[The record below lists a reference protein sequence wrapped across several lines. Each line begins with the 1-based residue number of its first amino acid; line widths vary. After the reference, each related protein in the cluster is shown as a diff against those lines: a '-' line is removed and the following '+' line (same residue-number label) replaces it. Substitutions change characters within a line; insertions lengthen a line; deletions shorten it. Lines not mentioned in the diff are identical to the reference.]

1 MYSHVFTAYLI
12 YLVNKMSAKK
22 SNLLFP
28 ALATAVVVASGVA
41 GYVYFRGGFG
51 DSASP
56 LASAKIV
63 PDEAIAASFIS
74 PDSKAWAQLQKFGTP
89 EARNLINKSLQDAN
103 KQALA
108 ESNIDYE
115 KDLKPWIGG
124 VTIAVLPPNPT
135 KPTQTTTPESFN
147 VLMVVKIKDKVSALN
162 FANKLKERKNVK
174 NTETDYKGQK
184 ITESI
189 EGTSDPVYSSILNN
203 EYVVVAPEKIG
214 VQKAIDTF
222 KGEPSFATK
231 KGANSLLAKGLNI
244 ANPIAQVYFPDYG
257 SVVEQL
263 IASSPN
269 ASQIPPETLAQLKQV
284 KSLVAGVG
292 VDNDGLRLKALA
304 DVDPQLLKNQYQASG
319 KLVEILPA
327 ETIALIT
334 GAGISK
340 GWTAFSQQAKNLP
353 QVNLGLDLARVQ
365 LQNYNLDLD
374 KDVFGWMD
382 GEFAFAA
389 IGSKQGLLA
398 PIGFGGALLIDTSN
412 RPAAEAT
419 LSKLDGIA
427 KTSLVSVAPR
437 NIGATAVTEWQV
449 PGQGALLGHGWLD
462 KDTVFIALGGP
473 IADIVATKQSQLLT
487 SSNNFKAATN
497 SLPKPNA
504 GYFYLDMDKTVAL
517 INANAQAGAITP
529 ETKAILDSIR
539 GIGMSASTPNDSTSQ
554 LEVLLALKPS
564 SN

>member
-1 MYSHVFTAYLI
+1 
-12 YLVNKMSAKK
+12 MSAKK

-56 LASAKIV
+56 LESAKIV
-63 PDEAIAASFIS
+63 PDEAMIASFIS
-74 PDSKAWAQLQKFGTP
+74 PDSQAWAQLQKFGTP
-89 EARNLINKSLQDAN
+89 EAQNLVNKGLQDFN
-103 KQALA
+103 KQALT

-115 KDLKPWIGG
+115 KDLKPWVGG
-124 VTIAVLPPNPT
+124 VMIAVLPPNLT
-135 KPTQTTTPESFN
+135 KPTQTTPEAFN
-147 VLMVVKIKDKVSALN
+147 VLMVVKIKDKISALN

-174 NTETDYKGQK
+174 TTETDYKGQK

-189 EGTSDPVYSSILNN
+189 EGQSEPVYSSVLNN

-231 KGANSLLAKGLNI
+231 KGANSLLTKGIDLT
-244 ANPIAQVYFPDYG
+244 NPIAQIYLPDYG
-257 SVVEQL
+257 AVVEQL
-263 IASSPN
+263 IANSPD
-269 ASQIPPETLAQLKQV
+269 ASQIPPETLTQLKQV
-284 KSLVAGVG
+284 KALIAGVG
-292 VDNDGLRLKALA
+292 VDNDGMRLKVLA
-304 DVDPQLLKNQYQASG
+304 DVDPQLLKNQYQPSSG

-340 GWTAFSQQAKNLP
+340 SWAAFSQSAKNIP
-353 QVNLGLDLARVQ
+353 QASLGLDLARVQ

-382 GEFAFAA
+382 GEFAIAA
-389 IGSKQGLLA
+389 ISSKQGLLA
-398 PIGFGGALLIDTSN
+398 PIGFGGALVIDTTN
-412 RPAAEAT
+412 RPAAEST

-437 NIGATAVTEWQV
+437 NIASTAVTEWQI

-462 KDTVFIALGGP
+462 KDTVFIAFGGP
-473 IADIVATKQSQLLT
+473 IADAIATKPSQLLT
-487 SSNNFKAATN
+487 SSDNFKATTN

-517 INANAQAGAITP
+517 INANAQAVYITP
-529 ETKAILDSIR
+529 EAKAILASIR
-539 GIGMSASTPNDSTSQ
+539 GIGMSASSPNDSTS
-554 LEVLLALKPS
+554 EFEMLLALKPS
-564 SN
+564 SK

>member
-1 MYSHVFTAYLI
+1 
-12 YLVNKMSAKK
+12 MSARK

-41 GYVYFRGGFG
+41 SYVYFRGGG

-74 PDSKAWAQLQKFGTP
+74 PDSKAWAQLQKFGTK
-89 EARNLINKSLQDAN
+89 EAQDLVNKGLQDFN
-103 KQALA
+103 KQALT

-115 KDLKPWIGG
+115 KDLKPWVGG
-124 VTIAVLPPNPT
+124 VMIAVLPPNPT
-135 KPTQTTTPESFN
+135 KPTQTTPESFN

-189 EGTSDPVYSSILNN
+189 EGTSDPVYSSVLNN

-231 KGANSLLAKGLNI
+231 QGANSLLAKSLNI
-244 ANPIAQVYFPDYG
+244 ANPIAQVYLPDYG

-304 DVDPQLLKNQYQASG
+304 DVDPQLLKNQYQASSS

-327 ETIALIT
+327 ETIALVT

-340 GWTAFSQQAKNLP
+340 SWTAFSQQAKNLP
-353 QVNLGLDLARVQ
+353 QVSLGLDLAKAQ

-374 KDVFGWMD
+374 KDIFGWMD

-389 IGSKQGLLA
+389 ISSKQGLLA
-398 PIGFGGALLIDTSN
+398 PIGFGGALLIDTKN
-412 RPAAEAT
+412 RPTAEAT

-437 NIGATAVTEWQV
+437 NIASTQVTEWQI

-462 KDTVFIALGGP
+462 KDTVFIAFGGP
-473 IADIVATKQSQLLT
+473 IADVVATKPSQLLT

-497 SLPKPNA
+497 SLPKPNG

>member
-1 MYSHVFTAYLI
+1 
-12 YLVNKMSAKK
+12 MSAKK

-28 ALATAVVVASGVA
+28 LLATAVVVASGVGA
-41 GYVYFRGGFG
+41 YVYFRGGVG
-51 DSASP
+51 DSTIP
-56 LASAKIV
+56 LASAKII
-63 PDEAIAASFIS
+63 PDEALIASFIS
-74 PDSKAWAQLQKFGTP
+74 PNSQAWAQLQKFGTS
-89 EARNLINKSLQDAN
+89 EARNLVNQGLQDFDN
-103 KQALA
+103 QTLA
-108 ESNIDYE
+108 KSNIDYE
-115 KDLKPWIGG
+115 KDLKPWVGG
-124 VTIAVLPPNPT
+124 VMIAVLPPNST
-135 KPTQTTTPESFN
+135 KPTQTTPESFN

-162 FANKLKERKNVK
+162 FANKLKARQNVK

-189 EGTSDPVYSSILNN
+189 DLQSNPVYSSVLNN

-231 KGANSLLAKGLNI
+231 KGADSLLVKGIDLS
-244 ANPIAQVYFPDYG
+244 NPIAQIYLPDYG
-257 SVVEQL
+257 TVVKQL

-269 ASQIPPETLAQLKQV
+269 ASSIPPETLAQLKQI
-284 KSLVAGVG
+284 KSVIAGIG

-304 DVDPQLLKNQYQASG
+304 DVDEQLIKNQYQPSSG

-334 GAGISK
+334 GAGIGKS
-340 GWTAFSQQAKNLP
+340 WTAFSKQAKNIP
-353 QVNLGLDLARVQ
+353 QVSLGLDLARVQ

-382 GEFAFAA
+382 GEFAVAA
-389 IGSKQGLLA
+389 IASKQGLLA
-398 PIGFGGALLIDTSN
+398 PIGFGGALVIDTTN

-427 KTSLVSVAPR
+427 KSSFVGVAPR
-437 NIGATAVTEWQV
+437 NIGATAVTEWQI

-462 KDTVFIALGGP
+462 KDTVFIAFGGP
-473 IADIVATKQSQLLT
+473 IADIVATKPSQLLT
-487 SSNNFKAATN
+487 NSDTFKAAIS
-497 SLPKPNA
+497 SLPKSNA

-517 INANAQAGAITP
+517 INANAQPGTIPP
-529 ETKAILDSIR
+529 ETQAILASIR
-539 GIGMSASTPNDSTSQ
+539 GVSMSASSPNASTSQ
-554 LEVLLALKPS
+554 FEMLLALKPS
-564 SN
+564 SK

>member
-1 MYSHVFTAYLI
+1 
-12 YLVNKMSAKK
+12 MSARK

-41 GYVYFRGGFG
+41 AYVYFRGGFG
-51 DSASP
+51 DGASP
-56 LASAKIV
+56 LSSAKIV
-63 PDEAIAASFIS
+63 PDEAIIASFIS
-74 PDSKAWAQLQKFGTP
+74 PDSKAWEQLQKFGTP
-89 EARNLINKSLQDAN
+89 EAKNLVNKGLQDAN

-124 VTIAVLPPNPT
+124 VMIAVLPPNPT
-135 KPTQTTTPESFN
+135 KQTQVTPQSVN
-147 VLMVVKIKDKVSALN
+147 LLMVVKIKDKVSALN

-174 NTETDYKGQK
+174 NTETQYKGQK
-184 ITESI
+184 ITESV
-189 EGTSDPVYSSILNN
+189 EGASEPVYSSILNN
-203 EYVVVAPEKIG
+203 EYVIVAPEKIG
-214 VQKAIDTF
+214 VEKAIDTF

-231 KGANSLLAKGLNI
+231 KGANSLLAKGIDLT
-244 ANPIAQVYFPDYG
+244 NPIAQIYLPDYG
-257 SVVEQL
+257 TVVEQL
-263 IASSPN
+263 IANSPN
-269 ASQIPPETLAQLKQV
+269 AAQIPPETLAQLKQV
-284 KSLVAGVG
+284 KALSAGVG
-292 VDNDGLRLKALA
+292 VDKDGLRLKVLA
-304 DVDPQLLKNQYQASG
+304 DVDPQLLKNQYQASTG

-327 ETIALIT
+327 ETIAVLT

-340 GWTAFSQQAKNLP
+340 SWAAFSKQAKNLP
-353 QVNLGLDLARVQ
+353 QVSLGLDLARVQ

-389 IGSKQGLLA
+389 IASKQGLLA
-398 PIGFGGALLIDTSN
+398 PIGFGGALVIDTSN

-419 LSKLDGIA
+419 LNKLDGIA
-427 KTSLVSVAPR
+427 KGSFIGVAPR

-462 KDTVFIALGGP
+462 KDTVFIAFGGP
-473 IADIVATKQSQLLT
+473 IADVVATKPSQLLT
-487 SSNNFKAATN
+487 TSDAFKAATS
-497 SLPKPNA
+497 SLPKSNA

-517 INANAQAGAITP
+517 INANAQAGAITL

-539 GIGMSASTPNDSTSQ
+539 GIGMSASSPNDSTSQ
-554 LEVLLALKPS
+554 FEMLLALKPS